1 MLPRNTNPVLFEE
14 KFDWCSPSQRAR
26 SQLLMERRDSAKQ
39 RLYHV
44 SNGYTLTE
52 LADRLEV
59 INYRVE
65 FIPAAVTL
73 VNSLRLEQPVSRQ

>member
-1 MLPRNTNPVLFEE
+1 M
-14 KFDWCSPSQRAR
+14 D
-26 SQLLMERRDSAKQ
+26 RRDRVEQ

-59 INYRVE
+59 INYRLD